1 MIEDAPT
8 IGAFFCVGN
17 LIVLP
22 QKKTLQNS
30 HVLVTVLKGI
40 YDVSF
45 NFSFT
50 YIITC

>member
-8 IGAFFCVGN
+8 IGAFFLCRKFDSPSTKN
-17 LIVLP
+17 P
-22 QKKTLQNS
+22 LQNS